1 MLGAI
6 NRMDGADRDWN
17 QANLAAKKTL
27 EQSPMNNGVKNEDS
41 VSRAILNEADKEKL
55 YKEVELV
62 NNQLASKDRSFR
74 LKFSEEAAQF
84 YLQVIDAR
92 TQEVIE
98 SIPSEHMIELA
109 AKLKDMIGF
118 FIDKKL

>member
-27 EQSPMNNGVKNEDS
+27 EQSPTNIGVKSEDS